1 MTFRGYFVKL
11 EIDIN
16 CDLGEA
22 VGKVGHDAEI
32 MPFITSANVASGFH
46 AGNPVVMA
54 QTVKLAKE
62 NEVAVG
68 VHPSYQD
75 PEGFGRRE
83 MRLSKK
89 DVRCS
94 VIYQIGALQA
104 FTTAAGVNLQHV
116 KPHGALYNAAS
127 KKEAFAEAII
137 EAVDAVN
144 PRLVVYALA
153 DSMMAK
159 MTAEA
164 GLRVAHEAF
173 VDRGYNPDGSLV
185 PRNMEGA
192 VISEPETVADR
203 ALSMVKERKVDA
215 IYGGTVKFSKLHTIC
230 FHGDTLNAVQTAKR
244 LNRAL
249 LDANVEVK
257 AVGTFI

>member
-1 MTFRGYFVKL
+1 MKL

-22 VGKVGHDAEI
+22 VGKAGQDAEI
-32 MPFITSANVASGFH
+32 MPFITSANIASGFH

-62 NEVAVG
+62 NQVAVG
-68 VHPSYQD
+68 VHPGFKD

-83 MRLSKK
+83 MRLSKRE
-89 DVRCS
+89 VRCN

-116 KPHGALYNAAS
+116 KPHGALYNVAS

-144 PRLVVYALA
+144 PKLVVYALA
-153 DSMMAK
+153 GSMMAK

-173 VDRGYNPDGSLV
+173 VDRGYNLDGSLV
-185 PRNMEGA
+185 PRNMVGA
-192 VISEPETVADR
+192 VISEPKTVTDR
-203 ALSMVKERKVDA
+203 ALSIVKERKVEA
-215 IYGGTVKFSKLHTIC
+215 ICGGTAEFGELHTIC
-230 FHGDTLNAVQTAKR
+230 FHGDTLNAVQTAKS
-244 LNRAL
+244 LKKAL
-249 LDANVEVK
+249 LDASIEVK
-257 AVGTFI
+257 AVGTFL